1 MRATIKD
8 IKIWIELLREK
19 GFRKFTFNDLKVYN
33 LDKKSYIR
41 KANYHGY
48 IRKIG
53 SLAQKC
59 GGNPIRIWE
68 ICDTEKKKSGRPF
81 KNIYIETH

>member
-1 MRATIKD
+1 MKATIKD
-8 IKIWIELLREK
+8 IKVWIKQLKEK
-19 GFRKFTFNDLKVYN
+19 GLRKFTFNDLKVYN

-41 KANYHGY
+41 KASYNGY

-53 SLAQKC
+53 NLEQRC

-68 ICDTEKKKSGRPF
+68 ICDTERKK
-81 KNIYIETH
+81 